1 MRRLIITEDE
11 KKDIL
16 SKYTESNDELFTYLE
31 ENYPPIEISNEFK
44 DILGKYMI
52 MIDDKPIILKNN
64 FERITKKIDMEIVD
78 EFPNLSDKIRK
89 QTIKKYLKSLE
100 F

>member
-16 SKYTESNDELFTYLE
+16 SKYTESNDKLFTYLK